1 MAKNKGNLIAGA
13 VLAVFGLY
21 VIWVAT
27 KLPYVSDVGPGPGFF
42 PIWLG
47 IGMVLFA
54 SGLLFSSF
62 RTSVSGADGEPKSW
76 PLLLRP
82 FAGWVA
88 VMVAI
93 ALLGKIGFAATFII
107 LTTFLIVALERRPIL
122 LAVAVGVGLAV
133 TFHLI
138 FAVALDVSIPKAVWG
153 F

>member
-1 MAKNKGNLIAGA
+1 MAKDKGNLIAGA
-13 VLAVFGLY
+13 VLGAFGLY

-47 IGMVLFA
+47 IGMVLFG
-54 SGLLFSSF
+54 SVLMFSSF
-62 RTSVSGADGEPKSW
+62 RTSVSGPDSEPKSW

-93 ALLGKIGFAATFII
+93 ALLGKIGFAVTFII

-122 LAVAVGVGLAV
+122 LAVGVGVGLAV

>member
-1 MAKNKGNLIAGA
+1 MAKDKGNLIAGA
-13 VLAVFGLY
+13 VLAGFGLY
-21 VIWVAT
+21 VISVAT
-27 KLPYVSDVGPGPGFF
+27 TLPYVSDVGPGPGFF

-54 SGLLFSSF
+54 AVLLFSSF
-62 RTSVSGADGEPKSW
+62 RTSVSGADAEAKSW

-93 ALLGKIGFAATFII
+93 ALLGKIGFAVTFII

-122 LAVAVGVGLAV
+122 LAVGVGVGL
-133 TFHLI
+133 
-138 FAVALDVSIPKAVWG
+138 
-153 F
+153 